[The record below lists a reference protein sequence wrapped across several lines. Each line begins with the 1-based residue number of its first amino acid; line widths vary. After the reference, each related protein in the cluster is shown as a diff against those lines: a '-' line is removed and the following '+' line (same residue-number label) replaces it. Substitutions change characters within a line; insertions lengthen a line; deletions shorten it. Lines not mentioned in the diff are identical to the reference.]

1 MKLLSELFSFGLVP
15 RGSYDL
21 TVKPLPLEVQND
33 SLCHLHAHE
42 RVKIPASPRSTG
54 SESPFSQE
62 PWVPSYI
69 GVWVKPGLSCFWLG
83 FQYWQLESKL
93 KPCLTNR
100 WQRSHILLGNDMK
113 TGQRQLCFYLCNS
126 LGPIR
131 SGALT
136 LSPALCPDWE
146 ETPRTHIVNALFG
159 SKEELEETRHS
170 PKVQALYMPFELT
183 SPDKQR
189 QKGHS
194 NGKRASYQESG
205 QIVSCWLAFAQ

>member
-1 MKLLSELFSFGLVP
+1 MSSACLG
-15 RGSYDL
+15 
-21 TVKPLPLEVQND
+21 
-33 SLCHLHAHE
+33 AHE

-62 PWVPSYI
+62 AWVPSYI
-69 GVWVKPGLSCFWLG
+69 GVWGKPGLSCFWLG

-113 TGQRQLCFYLCNS
+113 TGQRQLCFHLRNS

-136 LSPALCPDWE
+136 LSPALCPNWE
-146 ETPRTHIVNALFG
+146 ETPRTHIVNALFWLQG
-159 SKEELEETRHS
+159 RTRRD
-170 PKVQALYMPFELT
+170 PTLT
-183 SPDKQR
+183 KS
-189 QKGHS
+189 
-194 NGKRASYQESG
+194 ASSVY
-205 QIVSCWLAFAQ
+205 AFWADISR